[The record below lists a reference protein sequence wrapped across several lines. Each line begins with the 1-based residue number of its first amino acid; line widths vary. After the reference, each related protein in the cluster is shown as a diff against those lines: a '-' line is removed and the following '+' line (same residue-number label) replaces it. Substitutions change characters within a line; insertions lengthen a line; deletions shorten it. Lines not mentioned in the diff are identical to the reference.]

1 MISLRKTLVTLL
13 APLGAATIIG
23 TGFATW
29 SFGLEETVIADPI
42 TNDVNIT
49 AEVTNGKVSILE
61 CPSVLVFSEGTQ
73 GPLDLFDGISFY
85 SEKTIEQGIEFK
97 VTLND
102 QNSTHA
108 VSLIYDNTVSP
119 AKLYYSWTED
129 KNSTNLS
136 STISGELS
144 SSNAQVGSY
153 YGTWTGQYDNGT
165 GQNPIDITI
174 KLQQSEI
181 EGGQDTGSISFT
193 RNNVPVNDTFTFEKS
208 GTTAPDITITDST
221 LSFKYD
227 YGDKF
232 LVDEDQTGY
241 KLNTRMKLTL
251 DSSDPFSINCVKNG
265 TDLIYQT
272 PSSEPAG
279 TLTTFTLSKSTTS
292 SSSYKLALIFDLGE
306 SDISQR
312 ITYEEMSLIE
322 NRGGDSDFP
331 DGVYGGF
338 STTGISCELIVTRND
353 DQTFTISVKLGA
365 MDHYLKIVDSY
376 QNMVD
381 DKGYFNISE
390 NKTYAQTALNFDI
403 DESHINDAEPYIVY
417 TCQLARLVGY
427 ASSDVKPTDETK
439 YFGLQVAAQLGGW
452 QLKIEVCADFTST
465 RG

>member
-1 MISLRKTLVTLL
+1 MISLRKALVTLL

-61 CPSVLVFSEGTQ
+61 CPSLLVFSEGTQ

-85 SEKTIEQGIEFK
+85 SGKKIEQGIEFK
-97 VTLND
+97 VTLDDGNT
-102 QNSTHA
+102 NHG

-129 KNSTNLS
+129 KYTQNLS
-136 STISGELS
+136 STISGELES
-144 SSNAQVGSY
+144 SDAQVGSY
-153 YGTWTGQYDNGT
+153 FGTWTGKFGE
-165 GQNPIDITI
+165 QNPIYITI
-174 KLQQSEI
+174 TLEQNGS
-181 EGGQDTGSISFT
+181 EGGANTGSIYFT
-193 RNNVPVNDTFTFEKS
+193 RGTETINDEFSFVES
-208 GTTAPDITITDST
+208 GTIEPDITITDST
-221 LSFKYD
+221 LSFRYD
-227 YGDKF
+227 YDDKF

-251 DSSDPFSINCVKNG
+251 DSSDPFSINCVKEAGGNS
-265 TDLIYQT
+265 LVA
-272 PSSEPAG
+272 SEPSG
-279 TLTTFTLSKSTTS
+279 SLTSFTLSKSTTF
-292 SSSYKLALIFDLGE
+292 SSSYELTLAFDLGE

-312 ITYEEMSLIE
+312 INYKEMTLIE

-353 DQTFTISVKLGA
+353 DQTFTISVQLGA

-403 DESHINDAEPYIVY
+403 DESHLNDEKPYIVY

>member
-1 MISLRKTLVTLL
+1 MISPRKILFSF
-13 APLGAATIIG
+13 LGPIGALSIIG

-29 SFGLEETVIADPI
+29 IFGIGGASAQDGPI
-42 TNDVNIT
+42 NYGVGVTT
-49 AEVTNGKVSILE
+49 EVTNGNIYILE
-61 CPSVLVFSEGTQ
+61 SPSLLVFSEGTQ

-85 SEKTIEQGIEFK
+85 SGKEIEQGIEFK
-97 VTLND
+97 VTLDDGNT
-102 QNSTHA
+102 NHG

-119 AKLYYSWTED
+119 AKLYYSWTQD
-129 KNSTNLS
+129 KRSTDFS
-136 STISGELS
+136 STISGELTL
-144 SSNAQVGSY
+144 SNAQANSY
-153 YGTWTGQYDNGT
+153 YGTWTGQYDNG
-165 GQNPIDITI
+165 GQNIDVTI
-174 KLQQSEI
+174 RLEQSEI
-181 EGGQDTGSISFT
+181 EGGLDTGSISFT
-193 RNNVPVNDTFTFEKS
+193 RNNVKVDDAFTFERS
-208 GTTAPDITITDST
+208 GTLAPNITITDST
-221 LSFKYD
+221 LSFRYD
-227 YGDKF
+227 YDNKF
-232 LVDEDQTGY
+232 LVDEDETGY
-241 KLNTRMKLTL
+241 RLNTKMKMSL
-251 DSSDPFSINCVKNG
+251 N
-265 TDLIYQT
+265 
-272 PSSEPAG
+272 SSEPFNVLCVKEAG
-279 TLTTFTLSKSTTS
+279 GNSLVGSEPSGYLTSFTLSKSTTS
-292 SSSYKLALIFDLGE
+292 SSSYELVLAFDLGE

-312 ITYEEMSLIE
+312 IYYKEMTLIE

-353 DQTFTISVKLGA
+353 DQTFTISVQLGA

-403 DESHINDAEPYIVY
+403 DESHLNDKNPYIVY

>member
-85 SEKTIEQGIEFK
+85 SDKVIKQGTEFN
-97 VTLND
+97 VSLLDT
-102 QNSTHA
+102 SSAHA
-108 VSLIYDNTVSP
+108 VSLIYDNTISP

-129 KNSTNLS
+129 KNTQNLS
-136 STISGELS
+136 STISGELES
-144 SSNAQVGSY
+144 SDAQDGSY
-153 YGTWTGQYDNGT
+153 FGTWTGEFGE
-165 GQNPIDITI
+165 QNPIDITI
-174 KLQQSEI
+174 TLDQNGSD
-181 EGGQDTGSISFT
+181 GGASKGSIYFT
-193 RNNVPVNDTFTFEKS
+193 RGTETINDRFSFVES
-208 GTTAPDITITDST
+208 GTIEPDITITDST
-221 LSFKYD
+221 LSFRYD
-227 YGDKF
+227 YDDKF

-251 DSSDPFSINCVKNG
+251 DSSDPFSINCVKNE
-265 TDLIYQT
+265 TNLIYQT

-279 TLTTFTLSKSTTS
+279 TLTTFNLKKSTTS
-292 SSSYKLALIFDLGE
+292 SSSYELALAFDLGE
-306 SDISQR
+306 SDIPQR
-312 ITYEEMSLIE
+312 INYKEMTLIE

-353 DQTFTISVKLGA
+353 NQTFTISVQLGA

-381 DKGYFNISE
+381 DEGYFNISE

-403 DESHINDAEPYIVY
+403 DESHLNDKNPYIVY

-427 ASSDVKPTDETK
+427 ASSEVKPTDSTK
-439 YFGLQVAAQLGGW
+439 FFGLQVAAHLGGW
-452 QLKIEVCADFTST
+452 QLKIEVCEDFTST

>member
-42 TNDVNIT
+42 VNKANIT
-49 AEVTNGKVSILE
+49 AEVTNGNIYILE
-61 CPSVLVFSEGTQ
+61 SPTLLVFSEGTQ

-85 SEKTIEQGIEFK
+85 SGKEIEQGIEFK
-97 VTLND
+97 VTLD
-102 QNSTHA
+102 ENSNHG

-129 KNSTNLS
+129 KSSTNFS
-136 STISGELS
+136 STISGELT
-144 SSNAQVGSY
+144 SSNAQADSY
-153 YGTWTGQYDNGT
+153 YGTWTGQYSNG
-165 GQNPIDITI
+165 GQNIDVTI
-174 KLQQSEI
+174 NLEQSEI
-181 EGGQDTGSISFT
+181 EGGLDTGSISFK
-193 RNNVPVNDTFTFEKS
+193 RNNVKVNDAFTFEKS
-208 GTTAPDITITDST
+208 GTTAPNITITDST
-221 LSFKYD
+221 LSFRYD
-227 YGDKF
+227 YDNKF
-232 LVDEDQTGY
+232 LVDEDETGY
-241 KLNTRMKLTL
+241 RLNTKMKMSL
-251 DSSDPFSINCVKNG
+251 N
-265 TDLIYQT
+265 
-272 PSSEPAG
+272 SSEPFNVLCVKEAG
-279 TLTTFTLSKSTTS
+279 GNSLVGSEPSGSLTSFTLSKSTTS
-292 SSSYKLALIFDLGE
+292 SSSYELALAFDLGE

-312 ITYEEMSLIE
+312 IIYKEMTLIE

-353 DQTFTISVKLGA
+353 DQTFNISVQLGA
-365 MDHYLKIVDSY
+365 MDHFLKIVDSY

-381 DKGYFNISE
+381 DEGYFNISE

-403 DESHINDAEPYIVY
+403 DESHLNDKNPYIVY

-427 ASSDVKPTDETK
+427 ASSEVKPTDETK

-452 QLKIEVCADFTST
+452 QLKIEVSADFTST

>member
-29 SFGLEETVIADPI
+29 SFGLKETVIADPI

-49 AEVTNGKVSILE
+49 AEVTNGKVRILE

-85 SEKTIEQGIEFK
+85 SDKVINQGIEFN
-97 VTLND
+97 VSLLDT
-102 QNSTHA
+102 SSVHA
-108 VSLIYDNTVSP
+108 VSLIYDNTISP

-129 KNSTNLS
+129 KNTQNLS
-136 STISGELS
+136 YTISGELES
-144 SSNAQVGSY
+144 SDAQVGSY
-153 YGTWTGQYDNGT
+153 FGTWKGKFGE
-165 GQNPIDITI
+165 QNPIDITI
-174 KLQQSEI
+174 TLGQNGS
-181 EGGQDTGSISFT
+181 EGGANIGSINFARGTETINDKFSF
-193 RNNVPVNDTFTFEKS
+193 VES
-208 GTTAPDITITDST
+208 GTIEPDITITDST
-221 LSFKYD
+221 LSFRYD
-227 YGDKF
+227 YDDKF

-251 DSSDPFSINCVKNG
+251 DSSDPFSINCVKEAGGNS
-265 TDLIYQT
+265 LVA
-272 PSSEPAG
+272 SEPSG
-279 TLTTFTLSKSTTS
+279 SLTSFTLSKSTTS
-292 SSSYKLALIFDLGE
+292 SSSYGLALAFDLGE

-312 ITYEEMSLIE
+312 INYKEMTLIE

-338 STTGISCELIVTRND
+338 STTGIPCELIVTRND
-353 DQTFTISVKLGA
+353 DQTFTISVLLGA

-381 DKGYFNISE
+381 DEGYFNISE
-390 NKTYAQTALNFDI
+390 NKTYAQTSLNFNI
-403 DESHINDAEPYIVY
+403 DESHLNDEKPYIVY
-417 TCQLARLVGY
+417 TCQLARLIGY

-439 YFGLQVAAQLGGW
+439 YFGLQVAATLGEW
-452 QLKIEVCADFTST
+452 KLNVEISSNFTST